1 MYISTIVIGL
11 PHAETFLFRCCLVL
25 FYEVHGNL
33 NMQTILLVS
42 DNNVDVKTVY
52 TTYLGDGANKYQD
65 VP

>member
-1 MYISTIVIGL
+1 M
-11 PHAETFLFRCCLVL
+11 L

-42 DNNVDVKTVY
+42 DNNVKTVY

>member
-1 MYISTIVIGL
+1 
-11 PHAETFLFRCCLVL
+11 
-25 FYEVHGNL
+25 
-33 NMQTILLVS
+33 MQTILLVS